1 VPFLRVIRDKRGYET
16 TYLMDWYHE
25 SGRQRSRV
33 LYAFRGPGGVRVGR
47 LPLEPAT
54 MHELEVCYPAVT
66 FDWRTI
72 FSERQV
78 IESGPDLRRRRPRRE
93 EAPSETTEQQ
103 AKPGPKVQTPAAPHP
118 PIPSALEGETP
129 EERIAFLTEWYPK
142 VRERVEHRT
151 TDPARREALLT
162 LAERLNPSAWD
173 VAALS
178 EPLAHAAE
186 ALERLSRVLT
196 RRRRRSGKRR
206 TLAGEPEA
214 AAANQ
219 SRETVEAANPSDD
232 AGRSDAV
239 ADSVRGPVD
248 PVDSPEEEP
257 GNGLPDA

>member
-66 FDWRTI
+66 FDWKTI
-72 FSERQV
+72 FADRQV

-93 EAPSETTEQQ
+93 EAPSETAEIP
-103 AKPGPKVQTPAAPHP
+103 AKPAPKVQVPPSPPAHPAIPSVLEGDTPAD
-118 PIPSALEGETP
+118 
-129 EERIAFLTEWYPK
+129 RMAFLTNWYPK

-173 VAALS
+173 VSADLT

-186 ALERLSRVLT
+186 ALERLARVLT

-206 TLAGEPEA
+206 TAPGGPEA
-214 AAANQ
+214 AAAKT
-219 SRETVEAANPSDD
+219 SPETAAGEIANLQGELHSNHD
-232 AGRSDAV
+232 
-239 ADSVRGPVD
+239 ADSGTD
-248 PVDSPEEEP
+248 GADTPEDEP
-257 GNGLPDA
+257 EP